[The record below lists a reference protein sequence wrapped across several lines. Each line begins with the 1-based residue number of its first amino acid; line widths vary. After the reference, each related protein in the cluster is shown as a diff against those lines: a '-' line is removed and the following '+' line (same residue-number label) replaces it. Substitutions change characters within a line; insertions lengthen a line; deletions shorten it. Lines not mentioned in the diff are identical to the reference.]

1 MNHDVWGTNP
11 LLMEPFRFADN
22 AKLQSSTSYRPF
34 GGGNTLCPG
43 RFVAKR
49 SMGFAIALLVGRY
62 DITIDTEQ
70 MRNGGRKTHE
80 SLPPFPR
87 LDTTKPSPGAS
98 LPHEGDDIFI
108 VLKKR
113 L

>member
-1 MNHDVWGTNP
+1 MNRDVWGAEPSTIV
-11 LLMEPFRFADN
+11 PFRFADN
-22 AKLQSSTSYRPF
+22 AKLQNSKSYRPF

-49 SMGFAIALLVGRY
+49 SMGYAVALLVSRY
-62 DITIDTEQ
+62 DVSMVPEQ
-70 MRNGGRKTHE
+70 MRNGGKRTDT

-98 LPHEGDDIFI
+98 LPHEGEDV
-108 VLKKR
+108 VLLLGKR